1 MLKDYFGKE
10 PSQNINPDE
19 AVAFGATI
27 QAAIL
32 SGQVDGITVLDVNSL
47 TLGIEVDGGAF
58 APIIKR
64 NTVIPTKK
72 SQIFSTA
79 IDKQTTVMIKV
90 FEGNEEQT
98 KFNHLLGEFKLVGI
112 VRAPK
117 GVPQVEVTFELDA
130 NSILTIRALDKG
142 TGNSELMV
150 INKDRRRLSQ
160 ETINRMLRTKD
171 KMFAAKDLLHEKWSR
186 RVPRISN

>member
-1 MLKDYFGKE
+1 MLVKVILVGGSTRIPKVQELLKDYFGKE

-32 SGQVDGITVLDVNSL
+32 SGQVDGITVHDVNSL

-72 SQIFSTA
+72 SQ
-79 IDKQTTVMIKV
+79 M
-90 FEGNEEQT
+90 
-98 KFNHLLGEFKLVGI
+98 
-112 VRAPK
+112 
-117 GVPQVEVTFELDA
+117 
-130 NSILTIRALDKG
+130 
-142 TGNSELMV
+142 
-150 INKDRRRLSQ
+150 
-160 ETINRMLRTKD
+160 
-171 KMFAAKDLLHEKWSR
+171 
-186 RVPRISN
+186 